1 MLAKGTLG
9 VHLVQFDPWS
19 EDLLVL
25 YLKASE
31 AKVINLHILNLN
43 SIALFLSVF
52 TKEVCSRLGDL
63 QWTQPR

>member
-19 EDLLVL
+19 EASPVL

-43 SIALFLSVF
+43 SIALFLSGFFQTV
-52 TKEVCSRLGDL
+52 
-63 QWTQPR
+63 